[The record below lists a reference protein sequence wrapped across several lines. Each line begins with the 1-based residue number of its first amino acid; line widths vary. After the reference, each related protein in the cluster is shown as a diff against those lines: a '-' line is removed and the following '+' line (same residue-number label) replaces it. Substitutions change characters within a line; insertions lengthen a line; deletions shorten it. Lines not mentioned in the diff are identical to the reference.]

1 MATIDVWVTV
11 VNGVADT
18 TAKDFQRAEKVFV
31 NLPLTFRIKKFKLNR
46 DQTKAILGSDGKL
59 ALAGG
64 PKEFDH
70 DIPAGAGSSTP
81 RPMTIKDANGT
92 FTSEVWAAVKNWTDL
107 GGLHIFYVPEF
118 DPSGLE
124 GGICMRV
131 SDLIDPIIF
140 VNQKANQ
147 ALLSATKGARG
158 VLEHEIGHA
167 FGLKDTTRAN
177 TLMNG
182 FISSDGSD
190 AGTSL
195 SPDEIRTI
203 ENSRLLSVANAAN
216 DARQ

>member
-11 VNGVADT
+11 VNGVTDT
-18 TAKDFQRAEKVFV
+18 TAKDFQRAEKVFAK
-31 NLPLTFRIKKFKLNR
+31 LPLTFRMKKFKLNR

-64 PKEFDH
+64 PTEFDH
-70 DIPAGAGSSTP
+70 DIPAGAGCKTP

-118 DPSGLE
+118 EPSGLE

-190 AGTSL
+190 AGTTL
-195 SPDEIRTI
+195 SPDEVKTI
-203 ENSRLLSVANAAN
+203 ENSRLLSVATAAN
-216 DARQ
+216 NASP